1 MNVDVFIPQQG
12 LTTETVII
20 LNWLIKVGDSV
31 KESDIIL
38 ETESEKAVLE
48 VESPAAGVIS
58 KILYDVGDEVSIGET
73 VAIIETE

>member
-58 KILYDVGDEVSIGET
+58 KILYDIGDEVSIGET